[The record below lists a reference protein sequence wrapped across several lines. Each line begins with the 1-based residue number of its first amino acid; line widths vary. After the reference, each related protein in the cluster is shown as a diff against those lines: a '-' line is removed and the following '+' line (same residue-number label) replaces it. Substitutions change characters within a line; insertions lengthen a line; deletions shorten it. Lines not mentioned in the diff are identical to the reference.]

1 MRIISILIVCLMAI
15 NTHAAMPSTSPNT
28 PFKLATFEADGMTRL
43 GMVVGSRM
51 LDIRA
56 ANYALM
62 DAEDMDRVN
71 IPRSMRSLIER
82 YDQVKDRLYQ
92 IANYY
97 SDGATG
103 RSFAFDYDAVNLK
116 APIKYPYNLIAA
128 AANYQDHSME
138 MAKRYGNPNPQ
149 PVDPDAATPV
159 MFAKSPR
166 STIIDPGAPF
176 PMPETNKVW
185 DFENE
190 LAVIIG
196 KKAKRVTL
204 ENAQDYIF
212 GYSIVFDVSTRD
224 DPNAPEEEEQGGF
237 NFGVSWFEAKSR
249 DNAAP
254 FGPVIVPKEF
264 IGDSKNLRII
274 TKVNGVQKQDGN
286 SGDMI
291 HNEERI
297 LRHVT
302 SILTLWPGD
311 VVMTG
316 TPAGVGSARTPP
328 EFLKPGDVVEMSIEG
343 IGTFTTPIIAETV
356 E

>member
-1 MRIISILIVCLMAI
+1 MKIFVTLLVVLFSSS
-15 NTHAAMPSTSPNT
+15 TFAAAPSDAPST
-28 PFKLATFEADGMTRL
+28 PFKLSTFEADGLERL
-43 GMVVGSRM
+43 GMVLGARM
-51 LDIRA
+51 VDIRA
-56 ANYALM
+56 ANNALSA
-62 DAEDMDRVN
+62 AEELNKVR
-71 IPRSMRSLIER
+71 IPRNMRSLIEN
-82 YDQVKDRLYQ
+82 YDNVKARLYQ

-97 SDGATG
+97 GSNNDG
-103 RSFAFDYDAVNLK
+103 RSFAFDFDSVTLK
-116 APIKYPYNLIAA
+116 APIKYPYNLLAA

-138 MAKRYGNPNPQ
+138 MARKYGNPNPE
-149 PVDPDAATPV
+149 PVDPDKSNPV
-159 MFAKSPR
+159 FFAKSPR
-166 STIIDPGAPF
+166 STIIDPGASF

-196 KKAKRVTL
+196 KKAKRLTL
-204 ENAQDYIF
+204 ENAKDHVF

-224 DPNAPEEEEQGGF
+224 DPNAPEEEETGGF

-264 IGDSKNLRII
+264 IGDSANLRII
-274 TKVNGVQKQDGN
+274 TKVNGVEKQNGN
-286 SGDMI
+286 SKDMI
-291 HNEERI
+291 HNEERL

-302 SILTLWPGD
+302 SILTLYPGD

-316 TPAGVGSARTPP
+316 TPAGVGSARNPP
-328 EFLKPGDVVEMSIEG
+328 EFLHPGDVVEMTIEG
-343 IGTFTTPIIAETV
+343 IGTMITPISKE